1 MDAEQ
6 LIEEIHEDDDD
17 DPLQEAMDEQIST
30 FVPYNRE
37 SKVFPTN
44 TYVMPT
50 QELSK
55 PVVAASSSVQYNGTM
70 KRIEALLE
78 GLGEENRSKAEKR
91 IVAYLCKCQL
101 KALNNE
107 DVENVDI

>member
-6 LIEEIHEDDDD
+6 LIEEILDD
-17 DPLQEAMDEQIST
+17 DPLQEAMDEQNST
-30 FVPYNRE
+30 F
-37 SKVFPTN
+37 
-44 TYVMPT
+44 MPFSDK
-50 QELSK
+50 QLHGSPPSIDPNNK
-55 PVVAASSSVQYNGTM
+55 PSTSSSNNSNNSGTM

-78 GLGEENRSKAEKR
+78 GLGDNNRPKAEKR

-107 DVENVDI
+107 DVNDIDI